1 MSATKNKPPL
11 GLDMDFGEALERF
24 ANVDPNE
31 IEGDIKIKKKRGRKP
46 RSKVSKKPS

>member
-1 MSATKNKPPL
+1 MTASPNKPPL
-11 GLDMDFGEALERF
+11 AIEMDFGEALQRF

-31 IEGDIKIKKKRGRKP
+31 IENDIKIKKKRGRKP